1 MRTIGCSNLKPFRT
15 HLSLVPSF
23 PLHCGSTFV
32 PYFPEAAIPV
42 QSRKVPGCWC
52 FAMCQLIFKARPFL
66 PISCSCVYS
75 GIITS
80 SAMKA
85 TIQVQAKHSNS
96 QDGFTHPNIKH
107 SFTRRNYNWIQQL
120 FAKASIPQGVHQEH
134 GHSSNQAPCHSSDI
148 ALQLINET
156 KFTLDLQS
164 PAVSK
169 NLFERMH
176 IVREF
181 YAGECANLN
190 DLNTVIKNYMEP
202 LRLFKIL
209 EPIEVH
215 QIFYTIDK
223 ISPFF
228 EDLINR
234 LSEVIENCQ
243 GVPPIGRVFL
253 KWLGIPQ
260 PRCPLANDLSSSED
274 TAEKFPSMVEAIIDY
289 TAHLY
294 EAREC
299 HEAICKHKPEFTD
312 FLTRCN
318 STAFSK
324 RLDLWHFLGQS
335 G

>member
-1 MRTIGCSNLKPFRT
+1 M
-15 HLSLVPSF
+15 
-23 PLHCGSTFV
+23 
-32 PYFPEAAIPV
+32 E
-42 QSRKVPGCWC
+42 
-52 FAMCQLIFKARPFL
+52 
-66 PISCSCVYS
+66 
-75 GIITS
+75 
-80 SAMKA
+80 A
-85 TIQVQAKHSNS
+85 TIQARAEHSNS
-96 QDGFTHPNIKH
+96 QDGFTHPNIRH

-120 FAKASIPQGVHQEH
+120 FAKASIPQDVHQEH

-148 ALQLINET
+148 ALKVINET

-181 YAGECANLN
+181 YGGECANLN
-190 DLNTVIKNYMEP
+190 DLTTVIKNYMEP

-228 EDLINR
+228 EDLITS
-234 LSEVIENCQ
+234 LSEVIETCQ
-243 GVPPIGRVFL
+243 GVPPIGKVFL
-253 KWLGIPQ
+253 KWLGIAQ
-260 PRCPLANDLSSSED
+260 HRCPVSGTSQSQPANVLSSSED
-274 TAEKFPSMVEAIIDY
+274 GIEKFSPMVEAIIDY

-318 STAFSK
+318 STTFSK
-324 RLDLWHFLGQS
+324 RLDLWHFLDCPRRRITRYPLLFGRLLNLVS
-335 G
+335 KCCLVLICCFNNLYSSIHSFITT